1 MKKRAIIYTRVS
13 TDEQNN
19 GYSPL
24 DQKVKLLKHCE
35 NNDIEMVGFYHDDKS
50 GKTFDR
56 PEWIKIMKFIK
67 KNRGYVDNIY
77 FIKWDRFSRNVA
89 EAYITIRDLKK
100 MGVEAQAVAF
110 LLSSKANNG
119 QAVKIFPP
127 KINTNSDSQSVS
139 SW

>member
-19 GYSPL
+19 GYSPA
-24 DQKVKLLKHCE
+24 DQKDKLEKYCS
-35 NNDIEMVGFYHDDKS
+35 NNNIDIVGFFHDDES
-50 GKTFDR
+50 GKSFNR
-56 PEWIKIMKFIK
+56 PEWIKIMSFIK

-100 MGVEAQAVAF
+100 LGVD
-110 LLSSKANNG
+110 
-119 QAVKIFPP
+119 KI
-127 KINTNSDSQSVS
+127 SGGRLQ
-139 SW
+139 